1 LLGDD
6 ALYSLFLK
14 GLILNSGRHY
24 AAASF
29 SKSDFLVDDLSF
41 TMFAVGNLS
50 DFSAYLKPSL
60 SYAFFDGMSIS
71 LSTLFAVGFDS
82 GEYVVLND
90 GRAFGV
96 SIALTLGSGAF

>member
-1 LLGDD
+1 M
-6 ALYSLFLK
+6 FLK

-29 SKSDFLVDDLSF
+29 SKSDFLADDLSF
-41 TMFAVGNLS
+41 SLFAIGNLS
-50 DFSAYLKPSL
+50 DLSAYLKPGL
-60 SYAFFDGMSIS
+60 SYAFFDGMSMS
-71 LSTLFAVGFDS
+71 LSALFAVGFDS

-90 GRAFGV
+90 GRAIGV